1 MRWFRANRVF
11 AGRLALFALAV
22 QLVLSFGHIHRS
34 DIFGYGPPGAASATM
49 PADHSQPKPV
59 GPPSGHT
66 DDYCAICATVS
77 LLSSSFVAAA
87 PQLPLPVTFRR
98 IEHRLSAAV
107 AFVASQRAAFQSRG
121 PPLA

>member
-11 AGRLALFALAV
+11 GGRLALFALAV

-34 DIFGYGPPGAASATM
+34 DIFGYGPPAAASAGTASDYAQSK
-49 PADHSQPKPV
+49 PAGS
-59 GPPSGHT
+59 PSGHAG
-66 DDYCAICATVS
+66 DYCDICATVS

-87 PQLPLPVTFRR
+87 PQLPLPIAFRR
-98 IEHRLSAAV
+98 VEHHASAASD
-107 AFVASQRAAFQSRG
+107 FVVPQRSPFQSRG